1 MNSTRTLS
9 LPDPA
14 ATASSARAL
23 GGLLRP
29 GDVIGLSG
37 DLGTGKTAFARALIQ
52 GLVGSD
58 MPVPS
63 PTFTLVQTYDTPV
76 GPLWHCDLYRIE
88 DPEECWELGLSEAFE
103 SAVTLIEWPERMAR
117 FLPAKALAI
126 TFSYEGEGRSMTRS
140 GGPSHLL
147 GWP

>member
-1 MNSTRTLS
+1 MNLTRTLS
-9 LPDPA
+9 LLDPE

-23 GGLLRP
+23 GGILRP

-63 PTFTLVQTYDTPV
+63 PTFTLVQTYDTPI

-88 DPEECWELGLSEAFE
+88 FPEECWELGLSEAFE
-103 SAVTLIEWPERMAR
+103 RAVTLIEWPERMGA
-117 FLPAKALAI
+117 FLPTKALAI
-126 TFSYEGEGRSMTRS
+126 TFSYEGEGRLMTRS
-140 GGPSHLL
+140 GGPPHLQE
-147 GWP
+147 WT